1 MKSKILL
8 AVDDSEHAARATK
21 WCAEHAD
28 ALDADVVVLHAV
40 DKDYAFGA
48 FGAGAPIPLVPPV
61 LDAEQLDELRDVV
74 ARDWCKPLADVGVH
88 HDVVIAEGR
97 PSSAILQTAE
107 AMQADMIVCGRRRR
121 GGVAEML
128 LGSTSHELSHHAKV
142 PLVIIP

>member
-1 MKSKILL
+1 MKTKILL
-8 AVDDSEHAARATK
+8 AVDDSEHAARAMK

-28 ALDADVVVLHAV
+28 AIDADVVVVHAV
-40 DKDYAFGA
+40 DKDYAFGS
-48 FGAGAPIPLVPPV
+48 GAPIPLVPPV

-74 ARDWCKPLADVGVH
+74 ARDWCKPLADAGVRY
-88 HDVVIAEGR
+88 DVVIAEGR
-97 PSSAILQTAE
+97 PSRAILQTAE
-107 AMQADMIVCGRRRR
+107 AMFADMILCGRRGR